1 MSDSYP
7 MTVQSH
13 EKLKEELH
21 RLTTV
26 ARPAVVNAIA
36 EARAH
41 GDLSENAEYHAAKEQ
56 QGFLE
61 GRIRELNGKL
71 AFAQVI
77 DVSKLSGEKVIFG
90 AKVTFVDVGTDEEKC
105 YQIGG
110 EDEADLEN
118 RKISVNSP
126 ISRALI
132 GKTIGELEIRQN
144 YAVNLICIW
153 RADADVADF
162 SPAVD
167 VPFQKTDK
175 VFLLGSKDRL
185 ADLKP
190 SDS

>member
-1 MSDSYP
+1 
-7 MTVQSH
+7 MTVQGH

-61 GRIRELNGKL
+61 GRIQELNGKL

-90 AKVTFVDVGTDEEKC
+90 AKVTFVDVDTDEEKC
-105 YQIGG
+105 YQIVG
-110 EDEADLEN
+110 EDEANIKNGFL
-118 RKISVNSP
+118 SVNSP
-126 ISRALI
+126 IARVLI
-132 GKTIGELEIRQN
+132 GKEPGDTVEVNAPGGQRAYEIIKVE
-144 YAVNLICIW
+144 YA
-153 RADADVADF
+153 
-162 SPAVD
+162 
-167 VPFQKTDK
+167 Q
-175 VFLLGSKDRL
+175 
-185 ADLKP
+185 
-190 SDS
+190 

>member
-1 MSDSYP
+1 MD
-7 MTVQSH
+7 
-13 EKLKEELH
+13 ELNQL
-21 RLTTV
+21 RKV
-26 ARPAVVNAIA
+26 ERPSISKQIA
-36 EARAH
+36 EARDK

-90 AKVTFVDVGTDEEKC
+90 AKMTFVDVNTDEEKC
-105 YQIGG
+105 YQIVG

-132 GKTIGELEIRQN
+132 GKTIGDTVIIPIPKGKLEVEILE
-144 YAVNLICIW
+144 VE
-153 RADADVADF
+153 
-162 SPAVD
+162 
-167 VPFQKTDK
+167 
-175 VFLLGSKDRL
+175 FLG
-185 ADLKP
+185 
-190 SDS
+190 